1 MGKMKRYLEQKQ
13 ESDMYN
19 SHTEEEFWTQC
30 RLEEM
35 LEKEGQ
41 LTVKVIKKG
50 VKKCQKKKK

>member
-50 VKKCQKKKK
+50 VKKCQKKK

>member
-1 MGKMKRYLEQKQ
+1 MGKMKRLYEEKNRY
-13 ESDMYN
+13 DNNNYA
-19 SHTEEEFWTQC
+19 EEEFWTQC

-50 VKKCQKKKK
+50 VKKCQKKK

>member
-1 MGKMKRYLEQKQ
+1 MGKMKRLYEEKNRY
-13 ESDMYN
+13 DNNNYA
-19 SHTEEEFWTQC
+19 EEEFWTQC